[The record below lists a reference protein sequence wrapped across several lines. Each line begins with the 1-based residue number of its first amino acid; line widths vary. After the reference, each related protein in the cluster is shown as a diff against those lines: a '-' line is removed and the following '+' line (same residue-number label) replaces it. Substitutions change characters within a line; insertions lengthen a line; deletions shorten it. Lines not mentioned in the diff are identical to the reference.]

1 MAKPFL
7 RSGNLDDV
15 LTLGENGQPVY
26 ALASQLREALR
37 LQQQPAVADCL
48 AIPIPNA
55 QGDRIDWYAPIV
67 GRAISWQAADDDARA
82 AALPLLEHFQT
93 TAEAIN
99 LRARHSGKANL
110 QMFAALLSKAMQF
123 PDQNAVFLVDG
134 KPVIT
139 FWGCVKADGQIRN
152 APLDCLRPKD
162 RPARPIDPPIV
173 EPIVEPIVQPIA
185 EPIAEPQ
192 PPAPVPPVADDQ
204 PHHAWWLLLLPAA
217 FILAAAIWMLLPKP
231 APQPA
236 IEMAEPA
243 KVKPKPVMT
252 PAALQLPL
260 GYAEVLPPPV
270 ITPVVVDKLALTLP
284 AEAVKAGSTAF
295 LNGKWR
301 VTLAI
306 KDPLTGK
313 PPSLLYQFNRGK
325 GTARI
330 VQGDKVTCRVEVNAG
345 LMQSGNLVIN
355 SRTKARCSD
364 GSRYQMPELVCKQGD
379 AGAAAEC
386 SGRYGNNET
395 VFPMTI
401 KRESK

>member
-55 QGDRIDWYAPIV
+55 QGDRIDWYAPIA
-67 GRAISWQAADDDARA
+67 GRAISWQAADEDARA
-82 AALPLLEHFQT
+82 AALPLLEHFQA
-93 TAEAIN
+93 TADAIN
-99 LRARHSGKANL
+99 LRARHSGRANL

-139 FWGCVKADGQIRN
+139 FWGCVKADGKIRT
-152 APLDCLRPKD
+152 APWDCLRPKD
-162 RPARPIDPPIV
+162 RPA
-173 EPIVEPIVQPIA
+173 QPIA
-185 EPIAEPQ
+185 PPIIEPIADPIAEPQ
-192 PPAPVPPVADDQ
+192 PAPVPPVTDDS
-204 PHHAWWLLLLPAA
+204 PHRSRWLLLLPAA
-217 FILAAAIWMLLPKP
+217 FTLAVSIWLLLPKP
-231 APQPA
+231 SPQLP
-236 IEMAEPA
+236 IKVAEPVKLQPKPA
-243 KVKPKPVMT
+243 VKPWV
-252 PAALQLPL
+252 LQLPL
-260 GYAEVLPPPV
+260 ADAQVLPPPV
-270 ITPVVVDKLALTLP
+270 ITPVVVDKLALALP

-301 VTLAI
+301 VTLAV

-330 VQGDKVTCRVEVNAG
+330 VQGDNVTCRVEVNAG

-379 AGAAAEC
+379 AGVAEC
-386 SGRYGNNET
+386 NGRYGSNEA

>member
-1 MAKPFL
+1 MAKTFL
-7 RSGNLDDV
+7 RSGNLEDV

-48 AIPIPNA
+48 AIPLPNA
-55 QGDRIDWYAPIV
+55 QGDRIDWYAPIA
-67 GRAISWQAADDDARA
+67 GRAISWHAADDDARA

-93 TAEAIN
+93 TAEAIS

-110 QMFAALLSKAMQF
+110 QMFAALLSKATQF

-139 FWGCVKADGQIRN
+139 FWGCVKADGKIRN

-162 RPARPIDPPIV
+162 RPAPPIAP
-173 EPIVEPIVQPIA
+173 PIIEPIA

-192 PPAPVPPVADDQ
+192 QPAPLSPVADDK

-217 FILAAAIWMLLPKP
+217 FILAAAIWLLLPKP
-231 APQPA
+231 TPQPA
-236 IEMAEPA
+236 IKMAEPA
-243 KVKPKPVMT
+243 KVQPNPVIT
-252 PAALQLPL
+252 PAVLQLPL

-284 AEAVKAGSTAF
+284 AEAVKIGSTAF

-364 GSRYQMPELVCKQGD
+364 GSRYQMPELVCKQGE
-379 AGAAAEC
+379 AGTAAEC
-386 SGRYGNNET
+386 TGHYGNNET

>member
-26 ALASQLREALR
+26 ALAAQLREALR

-48 AIPIPNA
+48 AIPLPNA
-55 QGDRIDWYAPIV
+55 QGDRIDWYAPIA
-67 GRAISWQAADDDARA
+67 GRAISWHAADEQQRA
-82 AALPLLEHFQT
+82 AALPLLEHFQN
-93 TAEAIN
+93 TAEAIS
-99 LRARHSGKANL
+99 LRARHSGKASL

-139 FWGCVKADGQIRN
+139 FWGCVKADGQIRS
-152 APLDCLRPKD
+152 APLDCLRPQD
-162 RPARPIDPPIV
+162 RPAPPIATPIV
-173 EPIVEPIVQPIA
+173 EPVV
-185 EPIAEPQ
+185 EPIAEPE
-192 PPAPVPPVADDQ
+192 PAPLPPVTEDQ
-204 PHHAWWLLLLPAA
+204 PRRAWWLLLLPAVL
-217 FILAAAIWMLLPKP
+217 ILAAAIWLLLPKP
-231 APQPA
+231 TAQPP
-236 IEMAEPA
+236 IKIVEP
-243 KVKPKPVMT
+243 VITLHPKPVIT
-252 PAALQLPL
+252 PVALQLPL
-260 GYAEVLPPPV
+260 AHAEVLPPPV

-284 AEAVKAGSTAF
+284 AEDVKAGSTAF

-313 PPSLLYQFNRGK
+313 PPSLLYQFKNGK

-330 VQGDKVTCRVEVNAG
+330 VQDDKVTCRVEVNAG

-379 AGAAAEC
+379 AAAAEC
-386 SGRYGNNET
+386 NGRYGSSET

>member
-37 LQQQPAVADCL
+37 LQQQPGVANCL
-48 AIPIPNA
+48 AIPNA
-55 QGDRIDWYAPIV
+55 QGDRIDWYAPIA

-93 TAEAIN
+93 TAEAIS

-139 FWGCVKADGQIRN
+139 FWGCVKADGKIRN

-162 RPARPIDPPIV
+162 RPALPITPPII
-173 EPIVEPIVQPIA
+173 EPIA

-192 PPAPVPPVADDQ
+192 PPAPQPPRRMTSLTT
-204 PHHAWWLLLLPAA
+204 PGGCCYCLLLSFWPPGSGCYSLS
-217 FILAAAIWMLLPKP
+217 
-231 APQPA
+231 QPSA
-236 IEMAEPA
+236 SNKTVEPV
-243 KVKPKPVMT
+243 KVQPKPVIT

-260 GYAEVLPPPV
+260 GYAEVLPRR
-270 ITPVVVDKLALTLP
+270 
-284 AEAVKAGSTAF
+284 S
-295 LNGKWR
+295 
-301 VTLAI
+301 
-306 KDPLTGK
+306 
-313 PPSLLYQFNRGK
+313 
-325 GTARI
+325 
-330 VQGDKVTCRVEVNAG
+330 
-345 LMQSGNLVIN
+345 
-355 SRTKARCSD
+355 SRR
-364 GSRYQMPELVCKQGD
+364 
-379 AGAAAEC
+379 
-386 SGRYGNNET
+386 
-395 VFPMTI
+395 
-401 KRESK
+401 